1 MLILRG
7 LVLTTGGF
15 LFILL
20 PGLIIS
26 FLTRRSLRFD
36 TNLLLWGMGVMVVT
50 LFPAMFLTSIL
61 RVLLL
66 GNKVAGLATLLQ
78 FALLGGL
85 IEAFFLEGGIYL
97 LMRWRHTPPEN
108 LPGTGILLGF
118 GVGLLINVFQGFSLV
133 GAGIRLA
140 FGDISMPD
148 LARVA
153 SQPWVDL
160 LASLTAMNVY
170 RIALVAVS
178 AVLGALVAR
187 ALLTTRKGWFWLAVA
202 FNTSLAWIYT
212 AIGLMLGTDSLTANL
227 AVIVFE
233 AIVAGFAIWWL
244 IRQVPAARQPA
255 AQKTTTVLKKR

>member
-15 LFILL
+15 LFIFL

-26 FLTRRSLRFD
+26 LLTRRSLRFD
-36 TNLLLWGMGVMVVT
+36 TNQLLWGMGVMVVT

-66 GNKVAGLATLLQ
+66 GNQVAGLAALLQ
-78 FALLGGL
+78 FALLGSL

-97 LMRWRHTPPEN
+97 LMRWRHVPPEK
-108 LPGTGILLGF
+108 LAGTGILLGF

-140 FGDISMPD
+140 FGDVSMPD

-153 SQPWVDL
+153 SQSWTDL
-160 LASLTAMNVY
+160 LASLMAMNVY

-202 FNTSLAWIYT
+202 FNTALAWSYT
-212 AIGLMLGTDSLTANL
+212 AIGLVLGTESLAANL
-227 AVIVFE
+227 VVIIFE

-244 IRQVPAARQPA
+244 IRQVPAKQPA
-255 AQKTTTVLKKR
+255 VQKTTTVLKKR